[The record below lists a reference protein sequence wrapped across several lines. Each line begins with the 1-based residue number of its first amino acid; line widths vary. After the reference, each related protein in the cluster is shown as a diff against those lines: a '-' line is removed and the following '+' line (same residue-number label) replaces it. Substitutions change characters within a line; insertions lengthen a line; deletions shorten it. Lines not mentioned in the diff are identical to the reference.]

1 MLEYRSSPTRLLASA
16 SSAEASVARAFGCAG
31 MALRAFSSQT
41 IASSVRDC
49 TRCTSPIRED
59 LLDLK
64 QRLANV
70 KPRAPERLRE
80 HALELAA
87 VISLVEMLSVFR
99 RWFLPGFAATPQGAG
114 EVGRSL
120 LVERLAPLLAI
131 GRRLD
136 QK

>member
-1 MLEYRSSPTRLLASA
+1 M
-16 SSAEASVARAFGCAG
+16 ARAFGCAG

-64 QRLANV
+64 RRLANV
-70 KPRAPERLRE
+70 KPRVPERLRE

-120 LVERLAPLLAI
+120 LVERLAPVLAI